1 MSIPSN
7 SGNVKRAYNSDRR
20 RQQAAATRRDI
31 ISAAR
36 RLFER
41 DGYVATTMN
50 SVASEAG
57 VVVETIY
64 RSFDGKAG
72 LIEAVV
78 EAAVAGGA
86 ERAERAVE
94 DRPAIRNLIEE
105 PNPRRKLELYAATQP
120 GIHERSALLLRALR
134 TAAATEPSLTE
145 VLDRLEN
152 QRLQGLGRFAQH
164 LRDGGALRADVSV
177 EEARDLIWT
186 INSQVLFDLLV
197 RERGWSVDRYQSWI
211 AAMMISSLLADES
224 RK

>member
-7 SGNVKRAYNSDRR
+7 LGNVKRAYKSNRR

-31 ISAAR
+31 IGAAR
-36 RLFER
+36 LLFER

-50 SVASEAG
+50 SVAAEAG
-57 VVVETIY
+57 VAVETIY

-86 ERAERAVE
+86 QRAERVVE
-94 DRPAIRNLIEE
+94 DRPVIRNLIEE

-134 TAAATEPSLTE
+134 TAAAAESSLTG
-145 VLDRLEN
+145 VLDRLED
-152 QRLQGLGRFAQH
+152 QRLLGLSRFAQH
-164 LRDGGALRADVSV
+164 LRDSGALKEDMTV

-186 INSQVLFDLLV
+186 INSQVIFDLLV
-197 RERGWSVDRYQSWI
+197 RERGWTVDRYQSWI
-211 AAMMISSLLADES
+211 AAMMISSLLSDQFP
-224 RK
+224 K

>member
-1 MSIPSN
+1 M
-7 SGNVKRAYNSDRR
+7 GKVKRVYKSERR
-20 RQQAAATRRDI
+20 QQQAAATRRDI
-31 ISAAR
+31 VAAAR
-36 RLFER
+36 VLFER
-41 DGYVATTMN
+41 DGYTATTMN
-50 SVASEAG
+50 SIAAEAG
-57 VVVETIY
+57 VAVETIY

-72 LIEAVV
+72 VIEAVV

-86 ERAERAVE
+86 ERAEQAVE

-145 VLDRLEN
+145 VLDRIEY

-164 LRDGGALRADVSV
+164 LRDSGALRDDISI
-177 EEARDLIWT
+177 EEARDLVWT

-197 RERGWSVDRYQSWI
+197 RERGWSVDRYQSWVVS
-211 AAMMISSLLADES
+211 MMISSLLSDES
-224 RK
+224 RN